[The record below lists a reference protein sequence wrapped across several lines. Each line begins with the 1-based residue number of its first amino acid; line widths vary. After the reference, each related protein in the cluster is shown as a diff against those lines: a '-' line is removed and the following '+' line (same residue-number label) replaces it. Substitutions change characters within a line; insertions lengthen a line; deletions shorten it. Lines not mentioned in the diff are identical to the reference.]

1 MSKNAVPRCN
11 WLLIRGARHNNLKNI
26 DAAIPLGRFVA
37 VTGVSGSGKS
47 SLVNDILRE
56 RLARDLN
63 GAEAAQPGDHDAIDG
78 SEHLDKVIDIDQ
90 SPIGRTPRSNPATY
104 IKLFDEI
111 RALYAQLPDSKVRGY
126 APGRFSFNVSST
138 EGGGRCEACEGN
150 GATRI
155 EMDFL
160 ADVWADCPVCNGRRF
175 NHETLQVHFK
185 GKSIFDVLDMDVQQA
200 MEHFAAIPKVHA
212 MLQTLHDVGLDY
224 LKLGQSSTT
233 LSGGEAQRIKLARE
247 LVKRSTGRTLYLLD
261 EPTTGLHFEDIRR
274 LLAVLHGFVD
284 AGNTVVVIEHNL
296 DVIKTADWVI
306 DLGPEGG
313 EAGGRIIAE
322 GTPEEVSRV
331 ASSYTGQALAE
342 ILGGAERSR
351 LREQS
356 EHARSIR
363 RGGQAKSRKPIAQAI
378 EPGRHSPRQ
387 HALALNAIRVVGAR
401 EHNLKDV
408 TVDIPR
414 GKLTVCSGV
423 SGSGKSSFAIDTVYA
438 EGQRRYVESL
448 SAYARQ
454 FLGQLQKPRVDHIH
468 GLSPA
473 IAIEQKAA
481 SKSPRSTVGT
491 VTEIYDYL
499 RVLWARVGTP
509 HCPDCDVPIGTQTS
523 DEIMERILARPG
535 GTKLMLCA
543 PVEPSPGETWQTLL
557 KRCAA
562 QGYTRAR
569 IDGAVTPLEPL
580 PAIDARRKHIVELVV
595 DRIVVNPASRS
606 RIADS
611 IEHCLSLGNG
621 VMLAI
626 NMDESAD
633 KLNEASPGTTGP
645 ATRFSQHLSC
655 DRCGRSYDELTPH
668 HYSFNARLG
677 WCPRCEGLG
686 VQRGTSADSV
696 IVRPDETLLDG
707 AIAGWEQAR
716 ERPLLA
722 AMIRALAREIGAR
735 ADVPASDLTAEQRH
749 ALLFGLGDRW
759 IALDPKRPGLRFQ
772 WKGFFPAIDE
782 ATRVSWQYRTRLQE
796 LVTDVPCLACDGGRI
811 APQPAATRLDGR
823 TIGEVCAMTI
833 ARAAEFFAKLK
844 LARREASIAG
854 ELLHEIRS
862 RMQFLLDV
870 GLGYLSLDRSAPTLS
885 GGESQRIRLASQ
897 IGSGLAGV
905 LYVLD
910 EPTIGLHPRDNQ
922 RLVAALHKLRD
933 LGNTL
938 LMVEH
943 DREVMDSADHIV
955 DFGPDAGASGGRV
968 VAQGAP
974 EQLRRT
980 ARMRSVDTE
989 IESHTAKYLAG
1000 TAAIAVPTHRR
1011 GVAVVVHDAR
1021 QNARSSGDSDRLR
1034 DLLFVAPDHLN
1045 TANETE
1051 RVLVDDDGE
1060 PIDAPRRSRRNKEPI
1075 ARAIESNDLIVRAIE
1090 VGAQPPG
1097 RYAPAPNERH
1107 STTPNAL
1114 RIIGARY
1121 HNLKNITVE
1130 IPLSRFVC
1138 VTGVSGSG
1146 KSSLVTEILLPA
1158 LAARLHR
1165 ARLTAGAHERIEGI
1179 DHIDKI
1185 ISVDQ
1190 DPIGESPLSNPA
1202 TYCGLFDL
1210 VRELFARLPDA
1221 KVRGYTAN
1229 RFSFNRSGGRCDDC
1243 EGQGQVCHEMHFL
1256 PDVWVTCETCGGTR
1270 YQRDTLE
1277 VRYKGRNISDVLNMT
1292 VAQALEHFANVPR
1305 LVRLLK
1311 TLDDVGLGYL
1321 PLGQSAPTLSGGEA
1335 QRVKLA
1341 AELAR
1346 PSTGKTLYILDEP
1359 TTGLHFEDLRKLL
1372 DVLHRLV
1379 DLGNTVVCIEHN
1391 LDVIKT
1397 ADWVIDL
1404 GPEAGEEG
1412 GRIVAAGTPED
1423 VAQVTASHTGRLLQ
1437 PVLESGPR
1445 VSRSVYSP
1453 PAKASRV
1460 AEERI
1465 AAPPDAEQV
1474 RMPWER
1480 DGKKWHTQD
1489 RLSRDGKSVDWE
1501 GAALEHLVTQ
1511 IEKRGKGRLQPTGW
1525 NDRARVEIVAA
1536 APAGVAQSAVPWFLH
1551 ALTGGR
1557 WMVDCL
1563 FRVPS
1568 GTFNGRTLN
1577 RELGLLTLNERDDIH
1592 AYSAE
1597 PRVHVRPAGEGFDQ
1611 VRVQIHDKKEIS
1623 TRAFDQF
1630 IRKGI
1635 DAYLQYV
1642 AGMAKKEGGAQPWKT
1657 DGRAWHLSQR
1667 PVPHGQTKNWK
1678 PADLAALV
1686 GMVTKVLPGA
1696 TIDWSGKVFV
1706 EFSLN
1711 GSRVGKVITHQGD
1724 ALRVDLHPPIGRFTP
1739 TQVEKLGFRQEL
1751 NRPGSSGATVTF
1763 WFRAMTEIDPK
1774 QFTAVLKESAA
1785 TSAN

>member
-1 MSKNAVPRCN
+1 MTRHAARPQSQRRGLSNPNPGSPSESDDAHAN
-11 WLLIRGARHNNLKNI
+11 WLIVRGARHNNLKNI

-63 GAEAAQPGDHDAIDG
+63 GAEGAQPGAHDAIDG
-78 SEHLDKVIDIDQ
+78 AEHLDKVIDIDQ

-126 APGRFSFNVSST
+126 APGRFSFNVSGT

-200 MEHFAAIPKVHA
+200 MEHFAAIPKVSA

-274 LLAVLHGFVD
+274 LLTVLHGFVD

-322 GTPEEVSRV
+322 GTPEDV
-331 ASSYTGQALAE
+331 ARITTSYTGQVLAE
-342 ILGGAERSR
+342 VLGGASKSR
-351 LREQS
+351 LRKQS
-356 EHARSIR
+356 DSPVPGSSIARATGS
-363 RGGQAKSRKPIAQAI
+363 
-378 EPGRHSPRQ
+378 
-387 HALALNAIRVVGAR
+387 LAHESAAANVIRVGGAR

-491 VTEIYDYL
+491 VTEIYDYM
-499 RVLWARVGTP
+499 RVLWARIGQP
-509 HCPDCDVPIGTQTS
+509 HCPDCRIPIGTQTS
-523 DEIMERILARPG
+523 DEIIDRILTRPAG
-535 GTKLMLCA
+535 AKLMLCA
-543 PVEPSPGETWQTLL
+543 PVEPSPGETWQALL

-562 QGYTRAR
+562 QSYRRAR
-569 IDGAVTPLEPL
+569 IDGEVTPLEPL
-580 PAIDARRKHIVELVV
+580 PTIDARRKHAVELVV
-595 DRIVVNPASRS
+595 DRIVVNPSSRG

-611 IEHCLSLGNG
+611 VEHCLSLGNG

-626 NMDESAD
+626 DMDDRAD
-633 KLNEASPGTTGP
+633 DTAGTSDGA

-655 DRCGRSYDELTPH
+655 DRCGNSYDELTPH

-677 WCPRCEGLG
+677 WCHRCEGLG

-696 IVRPDETLLDG
+696 IVRPDATLLDG

-716 ERPLLA
+716 ERPMLA
-722 AMIRALAREIGAR
+722 AMIRSLAREIGADPG
-735 ADVPASDLTAEQRH
+735 APATEMTAEQRH

-759 IALDPKRPGLRFQ
+759 IALDPRRPGLRFQ

-796 LVTDVPCLACDGGRI
+796 LVTDVPCLACEGGRI

-823 TIGEVCAMTI
+823 TIGEACAMTI
-833 ARAAEFFAKLK
+833 SRAAEFFAKLK

-862 RMQFLLDV
+862 RLQFLLDV
-870 GLGYLSLDRSAPTLS
+870 GLGYLSLGRSAPTLS

-943 DREVMDSADHIV
+943 DREVMDSADHIL
-955 DFGPDAGASGGRV
+955 DFGPDAGAGGGRV

-980 ARMRSVDTE
+980 ARTRGGGAVE
-989 IESHTAKYLAG
+989 LESYTARFLAG
-1000 TAAIAVPTHRR
+1000 TAAIAVPTNRR
-1011 GVAVVVHDAR
+1011 PVIQTGAPLLRETDRSRAR
-1021 QNARSSGDSDRLR
+1021 LLEMPI
-1034 DLLFVAPDHLN
+1034 DLQTAPEP
-1045 TANETE
+1045 T

-1060 PIDAPRRSRRNKEPI
+1060 PIDAPRRSRRNKQPI
-1075 ARAIESNDLIVRAIE
+1075 ARAIG
-1090 VGAQPPG
+1090 VGAHAPE
-1097 RYAPAPNERH
+1097 RYAEALNEQH
-1107 STTPNAL
+1107 SIALNAL
-1114 RIIGARY
+1114 RIVGARH

-1130 IPLSRFVC
+1130 IPLSRFIC
-1138 VTGVSGSG
+1138 ITGVSGSG

-1158 LAARLHR
+1158 LATRLHR
-1165 ARLTAGAHERIEGI
+1165 ARLTPGAHEQIDGIE
-1179 DHIDKI
+1179 HVDKI

-1190 DPIGESPLSNPA
+1190 NPIGESPLSNPA
-1202 TYCGLFDL
+1202 TYCGIFDL

-1221 KVRGYTAN
+1221 KVRGYTTN

-1346 PSTGKTLYILDEP
+1346 PSTGKTLYVLDEP

-1412 GRIVAAGTPED
+1412 GRIVAAGTPENI
-1423 VAQVTASHTGRLLQ
+1423 AQIAASHTGRLLR
-1437 PVLESGPR
+1437 PVLDSGPR
-1445 VSRSVYSP
+1445 ALREVYSP
-1453 PAKASRV
+1453 PARASRV

-1465 AAPPDAEQV
+1465 TAPPDAEQV

-1480 DGKKWHTQD
+1480 DGKKWHTLD
-1489 RLSRDGKSVDWE
+1489 RLSRDGKPVDWE

-1525 NDRARVEIVAA
+1525 NDRARVEIVGA
-1536 APAGVAQSAVPWFLH
+1536 APAGVAQSAVPWLLH

-1568 GTFNGRTLN
+1568 GTFNARTLN

-1597 PRVHVRPAGEGFDQ
+1597 PRVHVRPAGEGFEQ

-1635 DAYLQYV
+1635 DAYLKYV

-1667 PVPHGQTKNWK
+1667 QVPHCQTKNWK

-1686 GMVTKVLPGA
+1686 GLVTKVLPGA
-1696 TIDWSGKVFV
+1696 KIDWSGKVFV

-1724 ALRVDLHPPIGRFTP
+1724 ALRVDLHPPVGRFTP

-1763 WFRAMTEIDPK
+1763 WFRAMTEIDTK
-1774 QFTAVLKESAA
+1774 QFTVVLKESAA
-1785 TSAN
+1785 TNTK